1 MENINQE
8 APDPEKKKELK
19 SFTFTR
25 SLQNNEE
32 TPQGPKNEKG
42 NNQENIKK
50 EKEKEKSDKFILDFT
65 LNLYEDEIIFNV
77 KQRKENFK
85 VANII
90 YEKSF
95 SPEFFKSYKILT
107 LLNLEK
113 TFDLI
118 QKSFELNYDHIILEE
133 NELRINLMINLMDVI
148 TEEINLEIPMIKM
161 ASQDEVLSLKESIK
175 FLEQERNNQKKEI
188 SSLNETLEEIKKKDN
203 DKENMI
209 LELKNIIEANKIE
222 FQKKLEEFQRTIEN
236 NKTEMQNKLEDNKAE
251 INNKIENKSN
261 EINNKIEEKNNL
273 CTEKIREIE
282 ENAQKRDNEI

>member
-25 SLQNNEE
+25 SLQNEEE
-32 TPQGPKNEKG
+32 TPQGPKNEKE
-42 NNQENIKK
+42 NNQENLK
-50 EKEKEKSDKFILDFT
+50 KEKSDKFILDFT

-107 LLNLEK
+107 SLNLEK

-118 QKSFELNYDHIILEE
+118 QKSFELDYD
-133 NELRINLMINLMDVI
+133 
-148 TEEINLEIPMIKM
+148 
-161 ASQDEVLSLKESIK
+161 
-175 FLEQERNNQKKEI
+175 
-188 SSLNETLEEIKKKDN
+188 
-203 DKENMI
+203 
-209 LELKNIIEANKIE
+209 
-222 FQKKLEEFQRTIEN
+222 
-236 NKTEMQNKLEDNKAE
+236 
-251 INNKIENKSN
+251 
-261 EINNKIEEKNNL
+261 
-273 CTEKIREIE
+273 
-282 ENAQKRDNEI
+282 

>member
-32 TPQGPKNEKG
+32 TPQGPKNEKE
-42 NNQENIKK
+42 NNQ
-50 EKEKEKSDKFILDFT
+50 EKEKSDKFILDFT
-65 LNLYEDEIIFNV
+65 LNLYEDEIVFNV

-95 SPEFFKSYKILT
+95 SHEFFKSYKILT
-107 LLNLEK
+107 LLNLGK

-118 QKSFELNYDHIILEE
+118 QKSFELDYDQIILEE
-133 NELRINLMINLMDVI
+133 NKLRIKLVINLMDVI

-161 ASQDEVLSLKESIK
+161 ASQDEVL
-175 FLEQERNNQKKEI
+175 RTRKK
-188 SSLNETLEEIKKKDN
+188 
-203 DKENMI
+203 
-209 LELKNIIEANKIE
+209 
-222 FQKKLEEFQRTIEN
+222 
-236 NKTEMQNKLEDNKAE
+236 
-251 INNKIENKSN
+251 
-261 EINNKIEEKNNL
+261 
-273 CTEKIREIE
+273 
-282 ENAQKRDNEI
+282 

>member
-19 SFTFTR
+19 SFTFTC

-32 TPQGPKNEKG
+32 TPQGQKNEKG
-42 NNQENIKK
+42 NNQENIK
-50 EKEKEKSDKFILDFT
+50 KEKSDKFILDFT

-118 QKSFELNYDHIILEE
+118 QKSFELDYDQIILEE
-133 NELRINLMINLMDVI
+133 NELRIKLVINLMDVI

-161 ASQDEVLSLKESIK
+161 ASQDEVL
-175 FLEQERNNQKKEI
+175 FL
-188 SSLNETLEEIKKKDN
+188 
-203 DKENMI
+203 
-209 LELKNIIEANKIE
+209 
-222 FQKKLEEFQRTIEN
+222 
-236 NKTEMQNKLEDNKAE
+236 
-251 INNKIENKSN
+251 
-261 EINNKIEEKNNL
+261 
-273 CTEKIREIE
+273 
-282 ENAQKRDNEI
+282 